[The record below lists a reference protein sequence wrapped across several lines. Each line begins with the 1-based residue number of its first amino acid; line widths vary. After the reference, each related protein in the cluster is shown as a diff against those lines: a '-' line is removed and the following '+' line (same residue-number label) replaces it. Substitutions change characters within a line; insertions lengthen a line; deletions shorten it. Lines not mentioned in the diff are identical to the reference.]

1 MENWHPSENV
11 GMPRAM
17 RWAYKQGALK
27 VDALR
32 AVLDR
37 LTPVDVVWRPFED
50 HRQFREFDELA
61 YFRGGLCWGGTYVLY
76 LADRCLR
83 QFGLIQYIPR
93 SPTDIIE
100 ADVDVNW
107 IGYDQSVV
115 DVVGHTTAVTFPSET
130 VENYLDWYYRV
141 SHPRLVPPPVD
152 EPRQVPVP
160 QFATGPSDPKLAR
173 ISALIHHHLQK
184 FAAEEDDPQF
194 ADLFTALHLCNEE

>member
-1 MENWHPSENV
+1 MLRS
-11 GMPRAM
+11 M
-17 RWAYKQGALK
+17 RWSCKQGALK
-27 VDALR
+27 VDTLR
-32 AVLDR
+32 VILDR
-37 LTPVDVVWRPFED
+37 LTLVDLVWQTFED
-50 HRQFREFDELA
+50 HMQFRAFDELT
-61 YFRGGLCWGGTYVLY
+61 YFRGGLFWGGAYVLY

-93 SPTDIIE
+93 PPTDIIE

-115 DVVGHTTAVTFPSET
+115 DVVGHTTAVTFSSET

-160 QFATGPSDPKLAR
+160 QFATGSSDPKLAR
-173 ISALIHHHLQK
+173 ISALIQRHLQK
-184 FAAEEDDPQF
+184 FAAEEDDP
-194 ADLFTALHLCNEE
+194 